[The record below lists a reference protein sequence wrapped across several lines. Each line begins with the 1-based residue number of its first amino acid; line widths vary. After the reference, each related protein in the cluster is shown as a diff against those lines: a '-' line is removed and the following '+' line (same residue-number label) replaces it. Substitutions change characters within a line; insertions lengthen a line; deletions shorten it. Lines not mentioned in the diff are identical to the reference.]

1 MATDSPYKTF
11 QNIYEAVLLDFKENT
26 SGNIVSLAKRW
37 VNEGQEQVILRKKR
51 DYLNKTFDYVTE
63 APVQTSF
70 SVVEDSSTVT
80 LTGTATLPTTSIN
93 DHKFQILGSDDVYN
107 VRAIGTGTITLA
119 SGVTRET
126 STAVN
131 GVLFQSSILLNN
143 SIRSVHEV
151 YHDNGG
157 GFTLFSKGPEDFRQL
172 TQGDNTLRDYASF
185 WTLYGFDSQS
195 VAAADPAD
203 QKKLQIYP
211 YPHKKYTLHVDA
223 NIDIPSLVNDDDE
236 PLIPIQHRQV
246 LYWYALSKMAVYH
259 QDSAAQQIAQQNFNT
274 FLAKIDGSLLPGRD
288 LPQIQRDNIKWRRGV
303 QDFNRGRYFKYTRGS
318 D

>member
-26 SGNIVSLAKRW
+26 SGNIVNLAKRW

-63 APVQTSF
+63 APVESTF
-70 SVVEDSSTVT
+70 SVTEDSTTVT
-80 LTGTATLPTTSIN
+80 LTGSATLPTSSVN

-107 VRAIGTGTITLA
+107 VSSIGTSTITLT
-119 SGVTRET
+119 SGVTRDT
-126 STAVN
+126 STAVT
-131 GVLFQSSILLNN
+131 GILFQTSILLDDT
-143 SIRSVHEV
+143 IRSVHKV

-157 GFTLFSKGPEDFRQL
+157 GFDLFAKGPEDFRGVI
-172 TQGDNTLRDYASF
+172 TGDNTLRDFANF
-185 WTLYGFDSQS
+185 WTLYGYDSQS
-195 VAAADPAD
+195 VSSADPAD
-203 QKKLQIYP
+203 QKKLMLYP

-223 NIDIPSLVNDDDE
+223 NIDIPSLINDTDE
-236 PLIPIQHRQV
+236 PLIPIQHRQI
-246 LYWYALSKMAVYH
+246 LYWYGVSKMALYH
-259 QDSAAQQIAQQNFNT
+259 QDSAAQQAAERNFNT

-288 LPQIQRDNIKWRRGV
+288 LPQIQRDNISWRNGMGDYRRG
-303 QDFNRGRYFKYTRGS
+303 RTFKYTRGS